1 MIESMEQAFKNKPE
15 GATEGEAAYVEMQG
29 RVRDLGGAL
38 MISSDRL
45 EEMSRESK
53 TDEMTGLLNRKGLD
67 EILTEIL
74 SYEQEE
80 NRKPYAVFI
89 DLNGFKNVNDKL
101 KHAVGDQLLKDVGN
115 ILRQHTWKGDVKA
128 RLGGDEFVLVLSH
141 IEKEEDARKVCERL
155 QTELHAL
162 RQELRQK
169 GGEDFIFSAS
179 FGITALQ
186 KGDSIQ
192 TFIQRADTH
201 MYHAKKADTKKDGM
215 IYADSD
221 AKDEIK
227 HDRAGIE

>member
-15 GATEGEAAYVEMQG
+15 DATEGEAAYGEMQR

-128 RLGGDEFVLVLSH
+128 RLG
-141 IEKEEDARKVCERL
+141 ARKVCERL